1 MTRTLEELREYLV
14 GEWKFDNNF
23 LDTSGNGNHGI
34 PTDIEWKPTAR
45 GLKPSGINTSYI
57 DVGDA
62 PEVRDI
68 DEKPFSLSTWVK
80 IDPNISHNGIFTIRN
95 AYGMYVNFLVTYKG
109 TARLVTRNS
118 DYSIVESNSEINTEW
133 HHLVFSRQSD
143 GTLSIYI
150 DGNLD
155 NSESHT
161 MRNIGSDVYRSV
173 KLGAIYEYNS
183 GYLNSGFGKLDNIQ
197 FYLNTA
203 LTDDEVLA
211 LYEST
216 KHAYG
221 VTPAERSFSHDVGSV
236 LGTDENTVFAT
247 DMHTKNA
254 DGTLVDLSG
263 NSNHGTIKG
272 AVRSSGYFRNG
283 MSFNKTSLN
292 NISIPSEAFK
302 FGQNDIIVEILF
314 NSVFDGISSI
324 FNTGATSSS
333 VAVEGIWIYGVDTT
347 INAIIQSSVG
357 GTRISSGFN
366 VFVPNK
372 LTHMLVHFDRDDKC
386 YLYLNGVKYPGMD
399 ITSENGDVG
408 VERSPTIGAYSSFG
422 FDGDIYAVNV
432 NTSLNYDLID
442 RFNKLAVL
450 PLYSLDFS
458 KHPSNTTVY
467 DDFLPYSSARITSGS
482 FKVNDDKL
490 ECVTDGQI
498 VFRNAH
504 EFDGDEYVKL
514 TVNGVTTGGK
524 GTVTVGTTTA
534 SIAQGSTSITVTM
547 GAGDT
552 IDAIDIQFR
561 EEVEETVEL

>member
-14 GEWKFDNNF
+14 GEWLFQNDF
-23 LDTSGNGNHGI
+23 RDTSGNDNHGVPI
-34 PTDIEWKPTAR
+34 DVEWKPTER
-45 GLKPSGINTSYI
+45 GMKPYSNNGEVS
-57 DVGDA
+57 A
-62 PEVRDI
+62 PFQTQE
-68 DEKPFSLSTWVK
+68 LSE
-80 IDPNISHNGIFTIRN
+80 FTIHIN
-95 AYGMYVNFLVTYKG
+95 HKSPWTHFKG
-109 TARLVTRNS
+109 VFWCEDDS
-118 DYSIVESNSEINTEW
+118 QQDGF
-133 HHLVFSRQSD
+133 HL
-143 GTLSIYI
+143 T
-150 DGNLD
+150 
-155 NSESHT
+155 T
-161 MRNIGSDVYRSV
+161 
-173 KLGAIYEYNS
+173 YNS
-183 GYLNSGFGKLDNIQ
+183 GSSMRYKLHLFKDGVHDQIWFSVPYNDVDITKFRTFDIVFKNGSIKHYLNGQFIGEQTSNFNSITTHNEAVIGFVDSYNTDTR
-197 FYLNTA
+197 FYSTA

-211 LYEST
+211 LYNST

-236 LGTDENTVFAT
+236 LGTGENTVFAT

-263 NSNHGTIKG
+263 NNNHGTING
-272 AVRSSGYFRNG
+272 AVRAGGYFKNG

-314 NSVFDGISSI
+314 NSVFDGIGSI

-333 VAVEGIWIYGVDTT
+333 AVVEGIWIYGVDTT
-347 INAIIQSSVG
+347 INTIIQSSVG

-408 VERSPTIGAYSSFG
+408 VERPPTIGAYSSYG

-504 EFDGDEYVKL
+504 EFDGSEYIKL
-514 TVNGVTTGGK
+514 TIDGTVYAGTGTITQ
-524 GTVTVGTTTA
+524 GTVTA
-534 SIAQGSTSITVTM
+534 SISQDSTAITVNM
-547 GAGDT
+547 AAGDVL
-552 IDAIDIQFR
+552 DKLDIQFR
-561 EEVEETVEL
+561 KPVDD

>member
-1 MTRTLEELREYLV
+1 MARSLEELREYLV

-23 LDTSGNGNHGI
+23 LDSSGNGNHGT
-34 PTDIEWKPTAR
+34 PVNIEWKPTAR
-45 GLKPSGINTSYI
+45 GLKPYFNQSFISVENIGQVLYDNASTVIEIWINPTAIGRRNIFCRMGNSYLEI
-57 DVGDA
+57 TQDNKFYVYIVQS
-62 PEVRDI
+62 EYNIRF
-68 DEKPFSLSTWVK
+68 FSYKS
-80 IDPNISHNGIFTIRN
+80 ISANTFT
-95 AYGMYVNFLVTYKG
+95 
-109 TARLVTRNS
+109 
-118 DYSIVESNSEINTEW
+118 
-133 HHLVFSRQSD
+133 HLVFIDNGKDKDAEMYINGNFERSFSPTLANYNND
-143 GTLSIYI
+143 FGTLF
-150 DGNLD
+150 
-155 NSESHT
+155 
-161 MRNIGSDVYRSV
+161 IGW
-173 KLGAIYEYNS
+173 YNS
-183 GYLNSGFGKLDNIQ
+183 TLNLNGYIAAFNI
-197 FYLNTA
+197 YNNLSPSE
-203 LTDDEVLA
+203 DEVLA
-211 LYEST
+211 LYNST

-236 LGTDENTVFAT
+236 LGTGENTVFAT

-263 NSNHGTIKG
+263 NNNHGTING
-272 AVRSSGYFRNG
+272 AVRAGGYFKNG

-314 NSVFDGISSI
+314 NSVFDGIGSI

-333 VAVEGIWIYGVDTT
+333 AVVEGIWIYGVDTT
-347 INAIIQSSVG
+347 INTIIQSSVG

-408 VERSPTIGAYSSFG
+408 VERSPTIGAYSSYG

-504 EFDGDEYVKL
+504 EFDGSEYIKL
-514 TVNGVTTGGK
+514 TIDGTVYAGTGTITQ
-524 GTVTVGTTTA
+524 GTVTA
-534 SIAQGSTSITVTM
+534 SISQDSTAITVNM
-547 GAGDT
+547 AAGDVL
-552 IDAIDIQFR
+552 DKLDIQFR
-561 EEVEETVEL
+561 KPVDD